1 MTEYLLEKA
10 VARINPIDE
19 IECVAYGYAALR
31 FLLLCKTYN
40 DMDSSKMVGN
50 RLLSKGIVQV
60 LTIHLQIF
68 NDIVRTNK
76 TILVFCLLL
85 SFLFKAC
92 SKRLSDQH
100 IHALFQLSETLREA
114 FNFITVSKHL
124 IKLDE
129 SVNLVGPQ
137 LLILLQCCTDDIEI
151 QLQILRTLSV
161 ISEIEFCNR
170 LLSDKVIELGTFLKP
185 LPEKFRETKKGFV
198 FMCRLGYIIGNII
211 EQHDNARILF
221 YDNKEVMSYL
231 LNSLEFHANGNVK
244 NISSSKMS
252 KNDVLIKLIRIV
264 ANLSVNSYVGS
275 NLGDSSLGVILLQM
289 LLQVK
294 ELKVHTINIIFPP
307 TYLLTFTTD
316 N

>member
-1 MTEYLLEKA
+1 M
-10 VARINPIDE
+10 
-19 IECVAYGYAALR
+19 
-31 FLLLCKTYN
+31 
-40 DMDSSKMVGN
+40 
-50 RLLSKGIVQV
+50 
-60 LTIHLQIF
+60 
-68 NDIVRTNK
+68 
-76 TILVFCLLL
+76 
-85 SFLFKAC
+85 
-92 SKRLSDQH
+92 
-100 IHALFQLSETLREA
+100 REA
-114 FNFITVSKHL
+114 FNFITVSKPL

-170 LLSDKVIELGTFLKP
+170 LLSDKVIELGRFLKP
-185 LPEKFRETKKGFV
+185 LPEKLRQTKKGFV

-211 EQHDNARILF
+211 EQYDNARILF

-231 LNSLEFHANGNVK
+231 LNSLEFHANGSVK

-307 TYLLTFTTD
+307 